1 MEDAEVWAA
10 VDRRRRCVA
19 ELLSSLAPAEWD
31 TPSLCDGW
39 RVRDVAAHL
48 TMPLLTI
55 RQMAVPAIRH
65 PGGTNRLIKE
75 GSIELA
81 GRYDTDELVDR
92 IERLVGYH
100 RAFPGLTCRESLID
114 AVGHTLDMAIPLGI
128 DVRIPADEMAEAA
141 DRVIA
146 SIGSRNAKV
155 FRAMPL
161 EAFRLTATDHTWSTG
176 RGPEVTGTMADLFLL
191 VTGRTARTAQLSG
204 PGADDLRRTVA
215 A

>member
-1 MEDAEVWAA
+1 MDDAEVWAA

-19 ELLSSLAPAEWD
+19 ELLSGLGPAQWD

-39 RVRDVAAHL
+39 RIRDVAAHL

-55 RQMAVPAIRH
+55 RQTALLAIRH

-81 GRYDTDELVDR
+81 GRYDTSELIDR
-92 IERLVGYH
+92 IERLVGHH

-114 AVGHTLDMAIPLGI
+114 AVGHTLDMAVPLGI
-128 DVRIPADEMAEAA
+128 DVVIPAGEVAEAA
-141 DRVIA
+141 DRVVA
-146 SIGSRNAKV
+146 SFGTRNAKV

-161 EAFRLTATDHTWSTG
+161 RSFRLCATDHAWSTG
-176 RGPEVTGTMADLFLL
+176 DGPQVTGTMTDLFLL
-191 VTGRTARTAQLSG
+191 LTGRTARTALLRG
-204 PGADDLRRTVA
+204 PGADDLRNAVA